1 MKKQTVLS
9 SGAPAPVGPYAQ
21 AVRVGDLMFC
31 SGQIP
36 LDPATGQMVTG
47 DVPTQT
53 RRVMDNLKA
62 VLAAAGVGF
71 DQVVKATIYMTD
83 LQDFAAMNA
92 VYATYFTRD
101 FPARA
106 TVQVAALPRGAAVE
120 IDLIVH
126 LGA

>member
-1 MKKQTVLS
+1 VKKQTVLT

-53 RRVMDNLKA
+53 RRVMENLKA